1 MAENDDVRGTPA
13 DDGGTPVEPPDEP
26 GVDRTSTAGRV
37 LPPDPAATSAPVLKT
52 RWRDRAWTF
61 RAMLAV
67 AAASLVIGGITG
79 GLVGAA
85 VDDDH
90 DDGYRMGPGGPG
102 MLMPPG
108 RRNHDGPHWRWRDGP
123 QQPPELTP
131 NGSPGTPAPSPSAPS
146 STG

>member
-1 MAENDDVRGTPA
+1 MAENDDVPGTPE
-13 DDGGTPVEPPDEP
+13 DDARRPVEPAAD
-26 GVDRTSTAGRV
+26 GTGTAGRV
-37 LPPDPAATSAPVLKT
+37 LPPDTAGSAPVLKT

-67 AAASLVIGGITG
+67 AAASLVIGGIAG

-90 DDGYRMGPGGPG
+90 DEGYRMGPGGPG
-102 MLMPPG
+102 MRMPPG
-108 RRNHDGPHWRWRDGP
+108 WGNQDGPHWRWRDGP
-123 QQPPELTP
+123 QPPPGLTP
-131 NGSPGTPAPSPSAPS
+131 YGGPSTPAPSPSTPG